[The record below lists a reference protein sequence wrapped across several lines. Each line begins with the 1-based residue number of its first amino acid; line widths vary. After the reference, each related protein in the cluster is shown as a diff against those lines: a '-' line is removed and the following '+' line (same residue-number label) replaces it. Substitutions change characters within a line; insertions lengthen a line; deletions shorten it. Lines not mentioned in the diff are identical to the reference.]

1 LEFASVAPAG
11 SLRVCAAAKVPLPP
25 YNVPSLFGEAIVVD
39 RMNASR
45 NFEYIRINLALNH
58 LKTMT
63 RLMNPRCIYDTPK
76 TKIEKAAI
84 LTVITAP
91 IYILKQ

>member
-1 LEFASVAPAG
+1 VQQQKYLV
-11 SLRVCAAAKVPLPP
+11 PP
-25 YNVPSLFGEAIVVD
+25 YNVPFLFGEAILVD

-45 NFEYIRINLALNH
+45 NFQYIRIQNLALNH

-63 RLMNPRCIYDTPK
+63 RLMNPRCIYGTPK